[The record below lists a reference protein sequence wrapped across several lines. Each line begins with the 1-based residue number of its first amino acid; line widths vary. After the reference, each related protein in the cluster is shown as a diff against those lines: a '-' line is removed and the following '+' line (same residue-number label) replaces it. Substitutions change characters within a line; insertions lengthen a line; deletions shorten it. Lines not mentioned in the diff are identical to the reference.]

1 MEHSNF
7 QNVYLKHKSEN
18 NRLAYEKQSNFCVTL
33 LSKKNADCFNN
44 LDLNF
49 VRERKMF
56 WKTISLYYINNRK
69 KW

>member
-18 NRLAYEKQSNFCVTL
+18 NRLAYKKQSNFCVTL

-44 LDLNF
+44 LDLNL
-49 VRERKMF
+49 VPESKMF
-56 WKTISLYYINNRK
+56 
-69 KW
+69 